1 MRKTFLSLLLCA
13 ATLTSLAQAQKE
25 STAERAERIFG
36 FVLQNQADSLY
47 KYLTRQMRVV
57 IGKEQ
62 MEGILKKAEEKAGK
76 YKSHGQWEV
85 QEMSGS
91 KSCTTTAQF
100 EKEELGAL
108 VVFDPSGFILGVQFV
123 PVQAIKKE

>member
-1 MRKTFLSLLLCA
+1 MKKTILSLLLCA
-13 ATLTSLAQAQKE
+13 AALTSSAQDQKE
-25 STAERAERIFG
+25 AAAQRAEKIFG

-57 IGKEQ
+57 IAKEQ

-76 YKSHGQWEV
+76 YKSHGTWDV
-85 QEMSGS
+85 QEISGS
-91 KSCTTTAQF
+91 KTCTATAQF

-108 VVFDPSGFILGVQFV
+108 VVLDPSGFILGVQFV
-123 PVQAIKKE
+123 PKEAIKK

>member
-1 MRKTFLSLLLCA
+1 MRKTFLSLLFCA
-13 ATLTSLAQAQKE
+13 AALVSPAQAQTE
-25 STAERAERIFG
+25 TTAQRAEKIFG
-36 FVLQNQADSLY
+36 FVLQNQTDSLY

-57 IGKEQ
+57 ISKDQ
-62 MEGILKKAEEKAGK
+62 MEGILKKAEEKVGK
-76 YKSHGQWEV
+76 YKSHGEWSV

-91 KSCTTTAQF
+91 KTCTAKAQF

-123 PVQAIKKE
+123 PVEAIGKQ